1 MPVYE
6 YVCKKCGECFERVE
20 TVSEHDPAKVRC
32 PECKSKQVER
42 RWSPVF
48 AVTSKKS

>member
-6 YVCKKCGECFERVE
+6 YVCKKCGELFERVE

-32 PECKSKQVER
+32 PVCKSKQVER